1 MRTVVRSL
9 VLVMAFGTIVPM
21 PAITGVDDAA
31 LRRSMGFLPV
41 AGWVLGLF
49 LWGAMWVTAHLMPHG
64 PAAVVVLAAYVL
76 LTGALHLDGLAD
88 TFDALGSRKA
98 APGAL
103 AVMKDSRIGTMGA
116 VAVMLVL
123 MGKGVAF
130 AHLSVTTLGVWVVV
144 PVLARTTV
152 VWSMMEV
159 PAARPEGLGALYA
172 GQLSKWTVAGATMVG
187 LLTAAALLP
196 WQRALLLL
204 LLSAAVTAVWSLAI
218 RRRFGGATGDTY
230 GALLEMVE
238 WAGFLAVTGGWGYGR

>member
-1 MRTVVRSL
+1 MRSVFKSL

-21 PAITGVDDAA
+21 PAVTGVDDAA
-31 LRRSMGFLPV
+31 LRRSIGFFPA

-88 TFDALGSRKA
+88 TFDALGSRKS

-123 MGKGVAF
+123 MGKVVAF
-130 AHLSVTTLGVWVVV
+130 AHLSATAMGVWVVV
-144 PVLARTTV
+144 PVLARTSV
-152 VWSMMEV
+152 VWLMMGT
-159 PAARPEGLGALYA
+159 PAARPDGLGALYA
-172 GQLSKWTVAGATMVG
+172 RQLSKWTVAGATGVG
-187 LLTAAALLP
+187 LLTAAALMP
-196 WQRALLLL
+196 WHEALLVVLL
-204 LLSAAVTAVWSLAI
+204 AVASTVLWARLI
-218 RRRFGGATGDTY
+218 RHRFGGSTGDTY
-230 GALLEMVE
+230 GALLEIVE
-238 WAGFLAVTGGWGYGR
+238 WVGFLAVTGGWGYGR